1 MERAFGT
8 LTRLLHPYKQVTISK
23 LPAMKSIILVGGEGT
38 RLRPLT
44 YSVVKS
50 MVPVVNRPFIEHVI
64 GRLALHNIN
73 EIVMAMGYKPDS
85 ILEYFKNGAGG
96 RVKLTCNLE
105 EKPLGTAGAVK
116 HAGLHVDETLFV
128 LNGDVFSDIDYT
140 GMLDF
145 HRRNKARV
153 TIALTQ
159 VDDPTKFGV
168 VETDKDGRV
177 IRFTEKPKW
186 EDVRSHW
193 INAGVYILEP
203 EVLDYIPD
211 DTFYMFEK
219 GVFTEMLNKGELVY
233 AYASDAYWID
243 MGTPE
248 KYHQI
253 NNDMLSGKCTSPIY
267 RAEPI
272 ITGPG
277 TNVHTTARITGP
289 ILIGAGCKIGE
300 NVELTGPVIFGRGC
314 HVKKGTR
321 ITNSILWDNI
331 VIGEEALITNSII
344 ASGDNIKD
352 GIRIDGLTINHE
364 APAEAGGK

>member
-1 MERAFGT
+1 
-8 LTRLLHPYKQVTISK
+8 
-23 LPAMKSIILVGGEGT
+23 MKSIILVGGEGT

-64 GRLALHNIN
+64 GGLALHNVN
-73 EIVMAMGYKPDS
+73 EIVLAMGYKPDS
-85 ILEYFKNGAGG
+85 IFEYFKNGVGG
-96 RVKLTCNLE
+96 QVKLTYSLE

-116 HAGLHVDETLFV
+116 HASRHVDETLFI

-145 HRRNKARV
+145 HKRNKARV
-153 TIALTQ
+153 TIALTH

-177 IRFTEKPKW
+177 IRFTEKPKM

-219 GVFTEMLNKGELVY
+219 GVFPEMLEKGEPVY

-248 KYHQI
+248 KYHQL
-253 NNDMLSGKCTSPIY
+253 NNDILSGKCASPIY
-267 RAEPI
+267 KAEPV
-272 ITGPG
+272 ITGAG
-277 TNVHTTARITGP
+277 TNVHTAARITGP
-289 ILIGAGCKIGE
+289 VMMGAGCKIEE
-300 NVELTGPVIFGRGC
+300 NVELMGPVILGKGC
-314 HVKKGTR
+314 NVKKGAR
-321 ITNSILWDNI
+321 IVNSILWDNI
-331 VIGEEALITNSII
+331 TVGEEAAIINSII
-344 ASGDNIKD
+344 ASGDKIENK
-352 GIRIDGLTINHE
+352 IRIEGLTINHE
-364 APAEAGGK
+364 APAGNGGKKN